1 MNILLDTHIL
11 LWTITGDSKLPEKA
25 VSLIEDMENNT
36 VFYSIASVWETEIKN
51 SLGKLPISGQ
61 QLSEYCKETGFK
73 LLSVEEK
80 HIFALNSLE
89 RDLSL
94 PKNNDPFDRIMLAQA
109 KVEEYNFITHDS
121 LVVGYNEKCIIFV

>member
-1 MNILLDTHIL
+1 
-11 LWTITGDSKLPEKA
+11 
-25 VSLIEDMENNT
+25 MENNT

-61 QLSEYCKETGFK
+61 QLSEYCRETGFK

-94 PKNNDPFDRIMLAQA
+94 PKHNDPFDRIMLAQA
-109 KVEEYNFITHDS
+109 KVEGYNFITHDS
-121 LVVGYNEKCIIFV
+121 LVAGYNEKCIVFV